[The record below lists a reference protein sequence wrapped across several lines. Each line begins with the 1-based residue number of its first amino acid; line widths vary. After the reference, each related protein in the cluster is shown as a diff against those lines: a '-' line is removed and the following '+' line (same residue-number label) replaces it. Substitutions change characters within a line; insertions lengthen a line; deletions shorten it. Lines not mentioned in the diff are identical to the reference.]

1 MYATGGECINDG
13 KQPVWEKEENLF
25 RHKEECCMVKFE
37 YRFEDCL
44 GPPTYPPTAKPTR
57 QPTKSPMITDE
68 PTLNPSAMWAGAQV
82 MDSTREASVGGDG
95 PPAPV
100 TWCLGGCGGRG
111 KCVGNQNHPQNIADS
126 DCKPCDGG
134 QTYWPCD
141 VDGLCFCWD
150 ESKPRIPPAPSSGK
164 AQLSDERPCEYF
176 TKAMFDS
183 LAPEA
188 RHPYTYEGLC
198 DAIDNYNEG
207 HAEKIFMMGTEFE
220 KKSELAAFLGHTLV
234 GTNCLYSSL
243 ALDLHVHMA
252 NF

>member
-1 MYATGGECINDG
+1 
-13 KQPVWEKEENLF
+13 
-25 RHKEECCMVKFE
+25 
-37 YRFEDCL
+37 
-44 GPPTYPPTAKPTR
+44 
-57 QPTKSPMITDE
+57 
-68 PTLNPSAMWAGAQV
+68 MWAGAQV
-82 MDSTREASVGGDG
+82 MDSTLKASVD
-95 PPAPV
+95 APV

-134 QTYWPCD
+134 QKYWPCD

-176 TKAMFDS
+176 TKSMFNS

-234 GTNCLYSSL
+234 GTICLYSGRVSN
-243 ALDLHVHMA
+243 LHIDVFT